1 MNDDELRDR
10 IARLDP
16 AGEAA
21 TEPITSPT
29 ARALL
34 EEIMN
39 TPLTDTE
46 PRATGDAGAT
56 QAQPLAGTGAGRG
69 GGNRRRAR
77 RGDRGR
83 QRRRRADRRR
93 SCHAR
98 QPGKL
103 KVLELSTG
111 AEDLLASCIVVTAE
125 SIAQAPVAFKGTVD
139 TSEGGI
145 VTLTIDQAY
154 AGTDAQVATLVAP
167 EGLEALIGGVEFVPG
182 QQYLITAYDGVVN
195 YCGHSGPA
203 TPELQALFD
212 QAFPA

>member
-39 TPLTDTE
+39 TPLADTE
-46 PRATGDAGAT
+46 PAPPATPAPHKRNRWLAPVLAAAAAIVAVLGVAIVVNNGDDEQIADAPAT
-56 QAQPLAGTGAGRG
+56 TA
-69 GGNRRRAR
+69 
-77 RGDRGR
+77 
-83 QRRRRADRRR
+83 
-93 SCHAR
+93 
-98 QPGKL
+98 PGKL

-111 AEDLLASCIVVTAE
+111 TEDLLASCIVVTAE

-139 TSEGGI
+139 ASEGGI

-182 QQYLITAYDGVVN
+182 EQYLITAYDGIVN